1 GRASGPP
8 SRGGAVHGHRP
19 EPSGRPG
26 RPPAPEAIRTPASDR
41 PRHAAR
47 AYGRGRGGLGPAA
60 RPPGHHGP
68 ASAAASPGSDLDR
81 RRPRPPAPRGRGIAP
96 VRSPVTPAAGG
107 RGARDRAG

>member
-47 AYGRGRGGLGPAA
+47 AHGRGRGGLGPAA
-60 RPPGHHGP
+60 
-68 ASAAASPGSDLDR
+68 AAASPGSDLDR

-107 RGARDRAG
+107 RGTRDRAG